1 VRPLLPLIVC
11 CLAGAGCAFGD
22 GADRATFDEADLRAL
37 VLQQEDLQRVFVRFD
52 EGRQIS
58 ADLPT
63 GARADQGRFGRVDGW
78 KARFRR
84 PGSQAT
90 TGPLVIESRADL
102 FDSADGANDEL
113 EAARSEP
120 TAEPAQ
126 WRPVEAPRVG
136 DESFALTATERGFG
150 GGVRFYLIVWR
161 EDNVTGSILANGF
174 RGKFT
179 LEQAVGLARKQQA
192 RIVGRRR

>member
-1 VRPLLPLIVC
+1 VRRLLLLIVC
-11 CLAGAGCAFGD
+11 CLAGTGCALD
-22 GADRATFDEADLRAL
+22 DDADRATFDEADLRAL
-37 VLQQEDLQRVFVRFD
+37 VLQQEDLPRVFVRFD

-63 GARADQGRFGRVDGW
+63 GARADRERFGRVDGW

-84 PGSQAT
+84 PGTPAT
-90 TGPLVIESRADL
+90 TGPFVIESRADL

-136 DESFALTATERGFG
+136 DESFALTATQTGFG

-161 EDNVTGSILANGF
+161 EDNVTGSILADGF
-174 RGKFT
+174 QDKFT
-179 LEQAVGLARKQQA
+179 LKQALGLARKQQA
-192 RIVGRRR
+192 RILGRR